1 MEAYAYFVL
10 AAVLVLTGL
19 AGTVLPAIPGAIL
32 VFAGLFL
39 AAWAEG
45 FAYVGPVALTIIG
58 VLGAL
63 MFAMDFFASLLGA
76 RRHGASPKALAG
88 ATLGS
93 LVGLLF
99 GIPGLILGPFVGA
112 VAGEYWAT
120 RGLRQAGKVGFGTWV
135 GLLLGTVV
143 KVVLAFLMIATYFAF
158 RSLAGV

>member
-1 MEAYAYFVL
+1 MEAYAYFIL
-10 AAVLVLTGL
+10 AALLVGIGL
-19 AGTVLPAIPGAIL
+19 AGLVLPAIPGALLI
-32 VFAGLFL
+32 FAGLFL

-45 FAYVGPVALTIIG
+45 FTTVGVVALSIIG

-63 MFAMDFFASLLGA
+63 AFATDFAASMLGA
-76 RRHGASPKALAG
+76 RRLGASPKALLG

-112 VAGEYWAT
+112 VAGEFWA
-120 RGLRQAGKVGFGTWV
+120 RGGLAQAGKVGFGTWL

-143 KVVLAFLMIATYFAF
+143 KVVLGFLMVATYFAF
-158 RSLAGV
+158 RSFA